1 MTKNLVIVES
11 PAKARTV
18 SRYLGKDFQVEASVG
33 HIRDLP
39 SKEMAV
45 DIDNNFTPSYVIMP
59 GKKSIVQ
66 NLKKLARNAENIYLA
81 TDPDREGEAISWHIL
96 ESISSSKTP
105 PTQRVVFHEITEQGI
120 KEAFNNPGDIDMQL
134 VNAQQARRILDRVV
148 GYQLSP
154 LLQKKFT
161 SGRKLGLSAGRVQS
175 VALKI
180 IVEREREISSFI
192 PQEYWNVTINLSKSD
207 STKTKF
213 EAKLNSE
220 KINSESEAT
229 ELKQVLNNSS
239 YKVEKISV
247 RNSSNKAPAP
257 FTTSTLQQEA
267 SRRLRYTATRT
278 MRIAQQLYE

>member
-105 PTQRVVFHEITEQGI
+105 PCL
-120 KEAFNNPGDIDMQL
+120 P
-134 VNAQQARRILDRVV
+134 
-148 GYQLSP
+148 
-154 LLQKKFT
+154 
-161 SGRKLGLSAGRVQS
+161 
-175 VALKI
+175 
-180 IVEREREISSFI
+180 
-192 PQEYWNVTINLSKSD
+192 
-207 STKTKF
+207 
-213 EAKLNSE
+213 
-220 KINSESEAT
+220 
-229 ELKQVLNNSS
+229 
-239 YKVEKISV
+239 
-247 RNSSNKAPAP
+247 
-257 FTTSTLQQEA
+257 
-267 SRRLRYTATRT
+267 
-278 MRIAQQLYE
+278 